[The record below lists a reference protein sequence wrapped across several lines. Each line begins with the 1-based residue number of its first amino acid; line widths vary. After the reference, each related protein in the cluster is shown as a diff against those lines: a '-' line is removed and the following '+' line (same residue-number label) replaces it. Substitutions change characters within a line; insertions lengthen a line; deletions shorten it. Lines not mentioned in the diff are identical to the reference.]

1 MGEGENMSVRGVD
14 LIKAME
20 SYAPSALAVEKDRIG
35 LQVGDPQAEV
45 RKVLVTLDV
54 NEEVVDE
61 AIRIGANWI
70 VAHHAVIFHPLKEIR
85 TDEPAG
91 RMFAKLLAHGIHVY
105 IAHTNLDAAEGGV
118 NDALADRL
126 GLTGTKVLI
135 GYKQDALKKLVVTV
149 PVAHHEAVLN
159 AISRAGAGWIGNYS
173 HCTFNV
179 EGTGTFLPR
188 DGANPFIGQTG
199 ELEKVKEIRL
209 ETIMP
214 ASIEKRVL
222 EAMFKAHPYEEVA
235 YDIYPLDLKGEPL
248 GFGRIGSLPETMK
261 LDEFARFVK
270 DAFECDGVRVVG
282 DPEKEIRK
290 VAILGG
296 SGGRYLRDVKRQ
308 GADVYITGDVDYHTA
323 QEAMDL
329 GISLVDPGHHV
340 EHWVVPYVCKEL
352 EKRLNRQVPVEPSKV
367 NTNPFRFCV

>member
-1 MGEGENMSVRGVD
+1 M
-14 LIKAME
+14 
-20 SYAPSALAVEKDRIG
+20 
-35 LQVGDPQAEV
+35 
-45 RKVLVTLDV
+45 LVTLDV

-179 EGTGTFLPR
+179 EGTEPFAARRGQSVYRPNGGT
-188 DGANPFIGQTG
+188 G
-199 ELEKVKEIRL
+199 
-209 ETIMP
+209 
-214 ASIEKRVL
+214 
-222 EAMFKAHPYEEVA
+222 
-235 YDIYPLDLKGEPL
+235 KGERDP
-248 GFGRIGSLPETMK
+248 FGDHHAGI
-261 LDEFARFVK
+261 D
-270 DAFECDGVRVVG
+270 
-282 DPEKEIRK
+282 RK
-290 VAILGG
+290 T
-296 SGGRYLRDVKRQ
+296 
-308 GADVYITGDVDYHTA
+308 GA
-323 QEAMDL
+323 
-329 GISLVDPGHHV
+329 
-340 EHWVVPYVCKEL
+340 
-352 EKRLNRQVPVEPSKV
+352 
-367 NTNPFRFCV
+367 